1 MSALRS
7 PVPWSRPVLR
17 PARPRRDTARRRRRS
32 GPAARNAPADQG
44 PGAGMTLDEGAA
56 RGAELCGIAAEE
68 EAAPVGL
75 GHPDRAMPEV
85 ARDYRLAGGGKG
97 QRGDHG
103 DRGLGVLP
111 ALLPR
116 RDSLRGHHQ
125 SPRRPP
131 LRPQCRHGIEIHAEP
146 APGEARL
153 CRALPRPIGGDP
165 ARAPDQ
171 EDAARGEARARRGLC
186 RLIADLQAGPA
197 RLPSRRSPASA
208 DYSRTRRARG
218 GRVLVPPAAPRDQAP
233 SPTCPNAALRAAD
246 GGRGAH
252 SARSRQGGRRRHPP
266 GGPSS

>member
-7 PVPWSRPVLR
+7 PVPWSRQVLR
-17 PARPRRDTARRRRRS
+17 LARPRRDTARRRRRS
-32 GPAARNAPADQG
+32 GPAAGNAPADQG

-85 ARDYRLAGGGKG
+85 ARDYRLARGGKG

-103 DRGLGVLP
+103 DRGLGLLP

-153 CRALPRPIGGDP
+153 RRALPRPIGGDP

-186 RLIADLQAGPA
+186 RLIADLQAGRLACHPGDLQLARTIRERAGREAGGSWCRLPPA
-197 RLPSRRSPASA
+197 RPGA
-208 DYSRTRRARG
+208 G
-218 GRVLVPPAAPRDQAP
+218 GQAAPPTRWPEFVNCP
-233 SPTCPNAALRAAD
+233 S
-246 GGRGAH
+246 
-252 SARSRQGGRRRHPP
+252 
-266 GGPSS
+266 